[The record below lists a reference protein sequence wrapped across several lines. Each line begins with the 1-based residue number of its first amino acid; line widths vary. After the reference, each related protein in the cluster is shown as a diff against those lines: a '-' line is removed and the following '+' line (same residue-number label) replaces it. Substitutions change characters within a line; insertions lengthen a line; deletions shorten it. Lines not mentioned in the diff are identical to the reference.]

1 MCVRIDGPEVQ
12 KGEADFGFS
21 FFIGSPPMMCYSIR
35 LIDVRSI
42 QTIIRYRNRYNCEIE
57 LETPKRKD

>member
-1 MCVRIDGPEVQ
+1 MCVRIDGPKVE

-35 LIDVRSI
+35 LIDVHSI
-42 QTIIRYRNRYNCEIE
+42 QTIIR
-57 LETPKRKD
+57 LSKQA